1 MKRLL
6 ILAGLTAFVLWV
18 GAGCKSLPGNLEID
32 TPFIDIEYE
41 GKNDAKHRHLFQRPL
56 SNKYNNKDLL
66 MRMLHRRRSLQ
77 TG

>member
-6 ILAGLTAFVLWV
+6 AIVGIAAAVIWI

-41 GKNDAKHRHLFQRPL
+41 GKAE
-56 SNKYNNKDLL
+56 
-66 MRMLHRRRSLQ
+66 
-77 TG
+77 